1 MKILKQI
8 TTSLSIATLAIC
20 CGALLLFGLS
30 FTGWKSLI
38 VPTGSMRPTITPG
51 SLVFVHHVPISSLKV
66 GDVITY
72 INPLHPSS
80 TLSHRII
87 RKYLIDGRVPG
98 FVTKGDANK
107 IADVPVAGGAVEGK
121 VIWHVPNVGWW
132 LLDVKRP
139 IVILPIVYAAA
150 LLIMLEEVQRLNEY
164 YRRFVLYRLPGFTG
178 RDKVSCFLARK
189 AKMGAAVTVMFML
202 LGAVA
207 GPSALALLRSNTVSL
222 TDNRISAGII
232 PPGNNKCSG
241 STTNNNDVNVNN
253 STTQTATSGNASSS
267 GNTNGGSATSGS
279 ASNSN
284 TTTVNITV
292 TNCH

>member
-1 MKILKQI
+1 M
-8 TTSLSIATLAIC
+8 C

-51 SLVFVHHVPISSLKV
+51 SLVFVHRVPVSSLKV

-80 TLSHRII
+80 TLSHRVI

-121 VIWHVPNVGWW
+121 VVWHVTNVGRW
-132 LLDVKRP
+132 LLDIKRP
-139 IVILPIVYAAA
+139 IVILPVVYVAA
-150 LLIMLEEVQRLNEY
+150 LLIMIEEVQRLSEY
-164 YRRFVLYRLPGFTG
+164 YRRLVLYRLPGFA
-178 RDKVSCFLARK
+178 RHDKVPGFLARK
-189 AKMGAAVTVMFML
+189 ARMGAALTAVFVL
-202 LGAVA
+202 IGAVA

-222 TDNRISAGII
+222 TDNRISAGTI

-241 STTNNNDVNVNN
+241 STSNNNNINVNN